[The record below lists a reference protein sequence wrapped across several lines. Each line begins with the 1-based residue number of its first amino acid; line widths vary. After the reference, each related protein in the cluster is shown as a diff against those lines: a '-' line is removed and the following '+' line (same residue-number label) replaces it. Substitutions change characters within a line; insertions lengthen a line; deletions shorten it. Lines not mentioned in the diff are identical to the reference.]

1 MARQNP
7 SRTETFIIKDLIS
20 KALVLRYLY
29 IACIFICLL
38 FAFLINRYSS
48 TVYEVN
54 SIIGPVAE
62 KQSSIL
68 SSKDLFG
75 GIGGLGQDRNLEN
88 DMNSLNSFTLV
99 ANTLN
104 KMNLEVG
111 YFKEK
116 KGLFRQEHQVYM
128 QSPIKVNLDK
138 SHIQPINCRFYI
150 EIINGT
156 SYRLTSS
163 QDKVTMYNYIDNDI
177 TSLNHSIH
185 VDTICRFNETITSEN
200 YKFSVALNPGA
211 DTSKNKD
218 QAIFYFEFY
227 NLDLLAKQYL
237 KRLKIEPVNIKAS
250 LINVYFQGKNI
261 ELTIDFLNKYLQ
273 TYLDEN
279 LLKKNK
285 ISVNTIKFID
295 SQLSEI
301 SDSLVI
307 SESKLKDYRSSN
319 QVMDLSYQGQRA
331 LEQMTKIETDRT
343 NLQIQQRY
351 YNYILDYFEKN
362 KDMTGLAPPSAANV
376 TDPVLNQ
383 LIMDLLSL
391 NAQRS
396 TILSNNNEK
405 NLFLGQI
412 ENKIKLQK
420 QAIIENVSNN
430 LNTLNLSMNELNY
443 RAEKL
448 SNEISKLPRTELNMV
463 SIQRKFNL
471 SDAIYTFLLQKRSE
485 AAITMASNYPDYEI
499 LEPARDVTKTVISPK
514 KALNWILALLLGM
527 LIPTLY
533 IVFRDFF
540 NENVTSVS
548 DVEHILNG
556 HILNT
561 IYSNQY
567 KSEQVVTESPDSLIA
582 ESFRNLRSSLF
593 LKYKSEKL
601 KVILIT
607 SSQPQDGKSFISYNL
622 AVSIASVG
630 YKTIILDCDFRR
642 PVLHNK
648 FKEGNDIGLSN
659 YMTNHTSKDEII
671 HSTYLTNLTY
681 IPAGPLVP
689 NPSELIESG
698 SLDELINY
706 LRTKYEY
713 IIIDSTPA
721 GIIADAVLMM
731 KYSNINL
738 VIVRNNYTRKDVFS
752 NVLKL
757 LKVNNVNNF
766 DVVYNDLNLK
776 KSRYGQYNNYYRRTK
791 D

>member
-7 SRTETFIIKDLIS
+7 SKTESFIIKDLIS
-20 KALVLRYLY
+20 KAIALRYLY
-29 IACIFICLL
+29 IACILIFLL
-38 FAFLINRYSS
+38 LALLINRYSS

-99 ANTLN
+99 ATTLN

-116 KGLFRQEHQVYM
+116 KGLFRQEHQVYL
-128 QSPIKVNLDK
+128 QSPVKVNIDK
-138 SHIQPINCRFYI
+138 SHIQPINCPFYI

-156 SYRLTSS
+156 SYRITSS
-163 QDKVTMYNYIDNDI
+163 QDKITMYNYIDNDI
-177 TSLNHSIH
+177 TSRNNSIH
-185 VDTICRFNETITSEN
+185 IDTICRFNETITN
-200 YKFSVALNPGA
+200 KNFKFSVALNPDA

-218 QAIFYFEFY
+218 QTIFYFELY

-261 ELTIDFLNKYLQ
+261 ELTIDFLNKYMQ

-430 LNTLNLSMNELNY
+430 LNTLNLSLNELNY
-443 RAEKL
+443 RSEKL

-548 DVEHILNG
+548 DVEHVLNG

-567 KSEQVVTESPDSLIA
+567 KSEQVVTESPDSLIS

-601 KVILIT
+601 KVILVT

-642 PVLHNK
+642 PVLHSK

-671 HSTYLTNLTY
+671 HPTYLTNLSY

-738 VIVRNNYTRKDVFS
+738 VIVRNNYTRKDVFG

-766 DVVYNDLNLK
+766 DVVYNDLNLR
-776 KSRYGQYNNYYRRTK
+776 KSRYGQYNNYYRKTK